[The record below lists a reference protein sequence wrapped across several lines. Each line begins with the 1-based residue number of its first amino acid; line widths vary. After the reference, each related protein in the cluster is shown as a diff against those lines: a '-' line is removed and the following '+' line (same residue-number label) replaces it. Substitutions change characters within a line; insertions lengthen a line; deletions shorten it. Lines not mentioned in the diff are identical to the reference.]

1 MKGISQHEE
10 RLCNFSSSLTEMSVP
25 LEIISSC
32 MASYL
37 DGSSLGDKARRLQ
50 MGGGSCLWYCRVTAH
65 CREKK
70 KKIVVFFNY
79 RKITATQISESTE
92 ELQMGA
98 MTAPELI
105 SSCSLMGSTSDKKQP
120 ALHVW
125 PEDLIQLEPT
135 SSAVNFQ
142 KLYMFQKHSAFKAAS
157 TLFSSSS

>member
-1 MKGISQHEE
+1 MDRVLMIKPRGYKWGA
-10 RLCNFSSSLTEMSVP
+10 VA
-25 LEIISSC
+25 
-32 MASYL
+32 AS
-37 DGSSLGDKARRLQ
+37 DIAELQ
-50 MGGGSCLWYCRVTAH
+50 QIA
-65 CREKK
+65 EKR

-120 ALHVW
+120 ALSVR

-142 KLYMFQKHSAFKAAS
+142 KPYIFQKHSAFNAAS
-157 TLFSSSS
+157 TPFSSSS